1 MFKAREPRQRWF
13 GHVQR
18 RDSEYISRG
27 MLGLE
32 LPDRRPGRGPKRRF
46 MDGVRQGM
54 KLAGV
59 REGDAE
65 DRVRRR
71 QMIGHPKK
79 GTAQ

>member
-1 MFKAREPRQRWF
+1 
-13 GHVQR
+13 
-18 RDSEYISRG
+18 

-32 LPDRRPGRGPKRRF
+32 LPDRRPGGGPKRRF
-46 MDGVRQGM
+46 MDGVRRGM
-54 KLAGV
+54 KLAGA

-79 GTAQ
+79 GTAQLQKKWKQELKYKQILA